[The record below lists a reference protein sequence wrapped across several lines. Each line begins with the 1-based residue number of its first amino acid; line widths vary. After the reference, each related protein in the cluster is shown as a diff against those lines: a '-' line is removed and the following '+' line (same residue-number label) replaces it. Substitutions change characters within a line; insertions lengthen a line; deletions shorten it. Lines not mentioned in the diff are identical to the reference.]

1 MSRVAIDEPTAAP
14 VPAPAAR
21 RRRKAKRKYT
31 RRAPDVMAAPTSET
45 HSTDFKIGNHS
56 PITEKTARNDVSRE
70 KSDGNRLF
78 GTRLKH
84 NDEVMMLD
92 GIEVDQAYLK
102 ELAFY
107 EEAVTIIINPS
118 THKNAAS
125 IFENWS
131 NGRGAEMLIGG
142 KWLIIK
148 DLPVGKPITI
158 KRKIVEQIIRAR
170 VMGVQT
176 IHEEPPTPSP
186 RNEIIRTAS
195 HVHSFSILK
204 DENPRSQ
211 DWLTMAYA
219 RPI

>member
-1 MSRVAIDEPTAAP
+1 MPRVALAEDTSTDVSQAAAP
-14 VPAPAAR
+14 G
-21 RRRKAKRKYT
+21 KRKYT
-31 RRAPDVMAAPTSET
+31 RRSADVMNAPTSET

-56 PITEKTARNDVSRE
+56 PITDKTDREDVGRE
-70 KSDGNRLF
+70 KDSGQRLF
-78 GTRLKH
+78 GTRLKQ
-84 NDEVMMLD
+84 NGEVMLLD
-92 GIEVDQAYLK
+92 GIEVTQDYLD

-107 EEAVTIIINPS
+107 EEPVTIVINPS

-131 NGRGAEMLIGG
+131 NGRGAEMLINN

-148 DLPVGKPITI
+148 DLPVGKPITV
-158 KRKIVEQIIRAR
+158 KRKVVEQIIRAR

-195 HVHSFSILK
+195 HVHSFSILR
-204 DENPRSQ
+204 DNSPRSQ
-211 DWLTMAYA
+211 EWLEMAYA